1 MLCKG
6 KKEYFADLVSQG
18 QDHLHVCPACFREGR
33 KKYCRNAVY
42 LREQNAMVC
51 CWLGEKATI
60 SEKEF
65 NRRVRIMMKKFL
77 NA

>member
-33 KKYCRNAVY
+33 KNIVVMQFIYENITRWYAVGWGKGQPSLKRNSIA
-42 LREQNAMVC
+42 
-51 CWLGEKATI
+51 
-60 SEKEF
+60 EF
-65 NRRVRIMMKKFL
+65 VL
-77 NA
+77 